1 VEFSEIIRK
10 AREKRFKTAKDYFTQ
25 MQPDCTYSYYSEME
39 RGDTVPRPALATQI
53 IGQLGIN
60 EREGAFAWA
69 YSSMPNEQFKQ
80 FFDLNPTPVKT
91 ETFYNQDTTVFLN
104 RRHVR
109 KFECDITYYNVLAFI
124 NCMGMDGPVS
134 VSAICSKFNL
144 PRPRIIRTLSWLHEE
159 CLIDGNASE
168 GYKTE
173 KDRLFLP
180 RTKEFQPFKHNLL
193 RHFLEQHLESEKIA
207 LNDTS
212 AQQENQSPLDQPF
225 SISGTVLLNEG
236 QVAEARKN
244 FERLM
249 LTLKPSTQDV
259 EPGSEPVTIGFYLS
273 KRRWKTSEDA
283 QE

>member
-1 VEFSEIIRK
+1 MEFSEIIRE
-10 AREKRFKTAKDYFTQ
+10 AREKRFKTAKEFFNL

-39 RGDTVPRPALATQI
+39 RGDTIPRPALATQI

-69 YSSMPNEQFKQ
+69 YSSMPNQQFKQ
-80 FFDLNPTPVKT
+80 FFDLNPAPVKT

-109 KFECDITYYNVLAFI
+109 KFETDITYYNVLTFI
-124 NCMGMDGPVS
+124 NCLGMDGPVS
-134 VSAICSKFNL
+134 VAAICEKFSL
-144 PRPRIIRTLSWLHEE
+144 PRPKIIRILTWLHEE
-159 CLIDGNASE
+159 CLIDGSVAA

-193 RHFLEQHLESEKIA
+193 RHFLEQHFKSE
-207 LNDTS
+207 
-212 AQQENQSPLDQPF
+212 QEAIQKKPEEIEKESPLENPF

-273 KRRWKTSEDA
+273 KRRWESPEL
-283 QE
+283 